1 MVNIMQITEK
11 NWNWSD
17 EEGNH
22 LGGQSIGESYTIAW
36 QRGPLKES
44 GRNGA
49 FLLEVLQSL
58 MDASVSWRGPSLLK
72 TELITEPIVVTGLGF
87 TVYFSAQKEE
97 RILVL
102 ASALI
107 SCIDQISYF
116 QKQPRFA
123 CKENEIAIGN
133 LIAASRALPDLYT
146 MTDRLGIAI
155 QALIDRRDRRDND
168 GTLGTHLPE
177 IQDISILKRVLT

>member
-1 MVNIMQITEK
+1 MQITEK

-17 EEGNH
+17 NEGNH

-58 MDASVSWRGPSLLK
+58 MEASVSWRGPGLAK
-72 TELITEPIVVTGLGF
+72 AELTTGPTAVTGLGF
-87 TVYFSAQKEE
+87 TIYFSAQKEE

-107 SCIDQISYF
+107 SCIEQISYF

-133 LIAASRALPDLYT
+133 LIAATRALPDLYT
-146 MTDRLGIAI
+146 MTDHLALSI
-155 QALIDRRDRRDND
+155 QALVSRRDRRDNA
-168 GTLGTHLPE
+168 GTLGTHLPDL
-177 IQDISILKRVLT
+177 QKS

>member
-1 MVNIMQITEK
+1 MEVIK
-11 NWNWSD
+11 KDWNWSD
-17 EEGNH
+17 DEGNH
-22 LGGQSIGESYTIAW
+22 IGGQSIGESYTIAW

-49 FLLEVLQSL
+49 FLIEVLQSL
-58 MDASVSWRGPSLLK
+58 MDASVAWRGPDLVKS
-72 TELITEPIVVTGLGF
+72 ELITEPIAVTGLGF

-133 LIAASRALPDLYT
+133 LIAATRALPDLYT
-146 MTDRLGIAI
+146 MTDHLALSI
-155 QALIDRRDRRDND
+155 QSLIDRRDRRANA

-177 IQDISILKRVLT
+177 

>member
-1 MVNIMQITEK
+1 MQITEK

-17 EEGNH
+17 DEGSH

-49 FLLEVLQSL
+49 FLIEVLQSL
-58 MDASVSWRGPSLLK
+58 MDASVAWRGPNLVK
-72 TELITEPIVVTGLGF
+72 AELITEPIAVTGLGF
-87 TVYFSAQKEE
+87 TVYFSAQKEK

-107 SCIDQISYF
+107 SCVDQISYF

-133 LIAASRALPDLYT
+133 LITATRALPDLYT
-146 MTDRLGIAI
+146 MTDHLALSI
-155 QALIDRRDRRDND
+155 QALVSRRDRRDNS
-168 GTLGTHLPE
+168 GTLGTHLSE
-177 IQDISILKRVLT
+177 NQDTQNIT